1 MRTRFFHSTLSVAIL
16 AAFAMPALADTT
28 TQSAEADT
36 ELEEIVVTATGHKQK
51 IKEAPASITVVT
63 QADLQEKSY
72 TNLAEALSDVPGV
85 DIRNGVGKTGGLNIQ
100 MRGMPSEYTLVLI
113 DGRRQNTSGSI
124 GIL

>member
-63 QADLQEKSY
+63 QADLQEKKLY
-72 TNLAEALSDVPGV
+72 QFG
-85 DIRNGVGKTGGLNIQ
+85 
-100 MRGMPSEYTLVLI
+100 RGIVRCPW
-113 DGRRQNTSGSI
+113 G
-124 GIL
+124 